1 MYETDAD
8 RANEQRLMSAMEQAF
23 SFRITSLPAKYNLD
37 AIAWND
43 GEAKCFFEFKC
54 RTIASNKYSTAV
66 VNLHK
71 AIAANNLT
79 QTTGLKCW
87 LVVEWTDMVGVIDCA
102 SPFEIGVV
110 GARTDR
116 NDPRD
121 ADLFAHYPVEGFRN
135 LNLFN

>member
-1 MYETDAD
+1 
-8 RANEQRLMSAMEQAF
+8 MEQAF
-23 SFRITSLPAKYNLD
+23 DFRITSLPAKYNLD

-87 LVVEWTDMVGVIDCA
+87 LVVEWTDMVGVIDFA

-121 ADLFAHYPVEGFRN
+121 ADLFAHYPVAGFRN

>member
-1 MYETDAD
+1 MYESDKD
-8 RANEQRLMSAMEQAF
+8 RLNEQRLIAAIEEAF
-23 SFRITSLPAKYNLD
+23 GFKITSLPAKYNLD
-37 AIAWND
+37 AIAWKE
-43 GEAKCFFEFKC
+43 GEAKCFFEFKS
-54 RTIASNKYSTAV
+54 RTVASTKYKTAV

-71 AIAANNLT
+71 AIAANNLS

-87 LVVEWTDMVGVIDCA
+87 LVCEWTDMVGCIDFA

-121 ADLFAHYPVEGFRN
+121 ADLFAHYPIAGFRD
-135 LNLFN
+135 LNLF

>member
-1 MYETDAD
+1 MYETAKD
-8 RANEQRLMSAMEQAF
+8 RLNEERLIKAIEQAF
-23 SFRITSLPAKYNLD
+23 NFKITSLPSKYNLD
-37 AIAWND
+37 AIAWSD

-54 RTIASNKYSTAV
+54 RTIPSTKHQTAV

-71 AIAANNLT
+71 AIAANNLA

-87 LVVEWTDMVGVIDCA
+87 LVCEWTDMVGVIDFA

-121 ADLFAHYPVEGFRN
+121 ADLFAHYPISRFRN
-135 LNLFN
+135 LKLFN

>member
-1 MYETDAD
+1 MYETRKD
-8 RANEQRLMSAMEQAF
+8 RLNEERLIKAIEQAF
-23 SFRITSLPAKYNLD
+23 NFKITSLPSKYNLD
-37 AIAWND
+37 AIAWFD

-54 RTIASNKYSTAV
+54 RTIPSTKHQTAV

-71 AIAANNLT
+71 AIAANNLA

-87 LVVEWTDMVGVIDCA
+87 LVCEWTDMVGGIDFA

-121 ADLFAHYPVEGFRN
+121 NDLFAHYPISRFRN
-135 LNLFN
+135 LKLFN

>member
-1 MYETDAD
+1 MYETAKD
-8 RANEQRLMSAMEQAF
+8 RLNEERLIKALEQAF
-23 SFRITSLPAKYNLD
+23 NFKITSLPSKYNLD

-43 GEAKCFFEFKC
+43 GEAKCFFEFKS
-54 RTIASNKYSTAV
+54 RTVASTKYQTAV

-71 AIAANNLT
+71 AIAANNLA

-87 LVVEWTDMVGVIDCA
+87 LLCEWTDMVGVIDFA

-121 ADLFAHYPVEGFRN
+121 ADLFAHYPIAGFRN